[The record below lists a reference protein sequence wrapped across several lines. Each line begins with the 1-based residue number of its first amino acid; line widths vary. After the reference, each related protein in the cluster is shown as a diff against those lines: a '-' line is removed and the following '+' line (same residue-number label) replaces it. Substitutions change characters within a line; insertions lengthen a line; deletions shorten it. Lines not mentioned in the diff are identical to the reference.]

1 MVLISA
7 GVIIASAGEVHF
19 NIIGVFFQI
28 SGSMAEALRLVL
40 TQVLLQK
47 KGLSLNP
54 LTSLYY
60 IAPCRYGAHQDC
72 SFTFWTFLCWFERKR
87 YVHLNLG
94 WCSFA
99 FLAISC
105 ANGRWG
111 WYYTWGGH
119 LQEQQMQRKLERKSS
134 DLTTFDNTEGKE
146 MTIIPTELLVIY
158 ETHVRRSRA
167 WLSWLSITLFCW
179 LTLVW
184 PFIFFRIQTKV
195 MRATLFRKQ

>member
-1 MVLISA
+1 LTWIDGLRHNIISLLCIVPVVTFFMAVLCRTDKPQCDIFWNMVLISV

-28 SGSMAEALRLVL
+28 SGIMAEALRLVL

-60 IAPCRYGAHQDC
+60 IAPCRYGTHQDRSPHSLC
-72 SFTFWTFLCWFERKR
+72 SFTLCTFLCRFERKK

-99 FLAISC
+99 CLAIH
-105 ANGRWG
+105 GR
-111 WYYTWGGH
+111 
-119 LQEQQMQRKLERKSS
+119 
-134 DLTTFDNTEGKE
+134 
-146 MTIIPTELLVIY
+146 
-158 ETHVRRSRA
+158 
-167 WLSWLSITLFCW
+167 CW
-179 LTLVW
+179 
-184 PFIFFRIQTKV
+184 RDQ
-195 MRATLFRKQ
+195 